1 MVLLSPF
8 RNGIKRGD
16 QWTLKSLF
24 NNVLFLMDG
33 IHSFSESSELL
44 SFHPC
49 FSVCDLSQLP
59 LSFIS
64 FFKSKGIIAYFYGG
78 FCACKYVCMQVCI
91 YAVISALPTSQ
102 NSFFND
108 ETFQLY
114 QKYLNI
120 VSQKIYL
127 FVEYGKFGCS
137 LHKNYATLYLMIC
150 SKDFL

>member
-24 NNVLFLMDG
+24 NNVLFLMDD

-64 FFKSKGIIAYFYGG
+64 FLRQKALQLIFMGG
-78 FCACKYVCMQVCI
+78 FVHVSMYACRYVFM
-91 YAVISALPTSQ
+91 
-102 NSFFND
+102 
-108 ETFQLY
+108 QLY
-114 QKYLNI
+114 LHCQHLRIHFLMMRHSSYTKNISIQFPKKYTFLWNMGNLDA
-120 VSQKIYL
+120 VCTKIMQPYI
-127 FVEYGKFGCS
+127 S
-137 LHKNYATLYLMIC
+137 
-150 SKDFL
+150 

>member
-24 NNVLFLMDG
+24 NNVLFLMDD

-91 YAVISALPTSQ
+91 YGM
-102 NSFFND
+102 
-108 ETFQLY
+108 QLY
-114 QKYLNI
+114 LHCQHLRIHFLMMRHSSYTKNISIQFPKKYTFLWNMENLDA
-120 VSQKIYL
+120 VCTKIMQSYI
-127 FVEYGKFGCS
+127 S
-137 LHKNYATLYLMIC
+137 
-150 SKDFL
+150 